1 MQLSH
6 CFPSAGARGAAW
18 LCAALWLLSSR
29 GSAQSLPA
37 AGVLP
42 GDAGLVSAGP
52 DAASPDAGLL
62 PVDAGVALS
71 DAPIP
76 TPVPAAPVVEAP
88 AAAPG
93 ASDVSATSGKQQR
106 ATGTLRGKVVSA
118 EDGIG
123 IEAANV
129 YVRGTESAAATDSS
143 GDFTFSLP
151 AGTYQ
156 IAAISPGYS
165 TLTISK
171 VEVRAAQI
179 AALEF
184 KLQPGSVE
192 LEEMVVTGS
201 RVKGGIATLIAE
213 RRQASAVADVIG
225 AEQMSRSGDSNAASA
240 LSRVTGITVID
251 GRYVIVRGMGERYSS
266 MLLNRFQVPSPD
278 PTRRVVPLDIF
289 PAGVIDSVIVQKT
302 YSPDL
307 PGEFGGGMVQLRT
320 RDYPHNFVLN
330 LNGATGGTFGTIFQD
345 RLTYAGGNYDLLGID
360 DGTRALPKA
369 IEKSGGKIGPTH
381 SEEQLA
387 EFGRSLPVNYDRKRE
402 IAWPDLTL
410 GASVGNEFRLRYAK
424 IGFVAALGYRSEYR
438 LIDKF
443 VQRRYQALPTD
454 EGAED
459 EKPVTDTLMDQ
470 HRRQIGLAGFLD
482 WGVTFSPEHKLKFTT
497 MVLRQTDDTTQFR
510 QNLDAE
516 QRGRRT
522 LLSWIER
529 QVLMQQ
535 VTGTHT
541 FKKLHDFHAEWRYSF
556 GQAQRLE
563 PDRREYLYLPNP
575 EDGVYELASGSN
587 NHFRLFGEL
596 KDNTHEA
603 LLDLA
608 QPFPIW
614 KHLEAKIKLGGLFYR
629 RDRVADARTFE
640 FVARG
645 QVIDRAQ
652 SPNAVLS
659 RDNIGNGVEFNEVTR
674 PTDSYEAFT
683 QIEAGYAMLDLPFV
697 SAFDLS
703 GGARIEHAHIE
714 ATTFNPFD
722 QQGDKIRASLDDLDV
737 LPSATATLRMPH
749 DLQLRAGYG
758 RTLNRPDFREVAETR
773 YFDLD
778 SNLLLIGNKEIKRA
792 TIENFDARFEWYYT
806 PDEVFSLSGFLKL
819 LDSPIENALQAGAEE
834 VYTVRNA
841 AKAMIYG
848 LELEGRKRFSFIAKV
863 LNPLYVAANFSLI
876 HSEAEIA
883 VADTDGDG
891 MGSTYRRPLQGQS
904 PWVINAQLGWDDS
917 DGSGTAA
924 SLVFNSAGRRIR
936 IIGSPEDLQGD
947 TYEQPIHRLDF
958 VISQELPHKL
968 KIGARVRNILNAR
981 EQWTQDGKTVR
992 DFRRGG
998 DVQVSLAWSY

>member
-1 MQLSH
+1 
-6 CFPSAGARGAAW
+6 
-18 LCAALWLLSSR
+18 
-29 GSAQSLPA
+29 
-37 AGVLP
+37 V
-42 GDAGLVSAGP
+42 
-52 DAASPDAGLL
+52 
-62 PVDAGVALS
+62 
-71 DAPIP
+71 I
-76 TPVPAAPVVEAP
+76 
-88 AAAPG
+88 
-93 ASDVSATSGKQQR
+93 
-106 ATGTLRGKVVSA
+106 SA
-118 EDGIG
+118 EDTIG

-129 YVRGTESAAATDSS
+129 YVRGSEHATTTDSS
-143 GDFTFSLP
+143 GAFTLSLP

-165 TLTISK
+165 TMTISK
-171 VEVRAAQI
+171 VEVRTGQT

-192 LEEMVVTGS
+192 IEEMVVTGS
-201 RVKGGIATLIAE
+201 RIKGGIATLIAE
-213 RRQASAVADVIG
+213 RRQATAVADVIG

-307 PGEFGGGMVQLRT
+307 PGEFGGGMVQLRS

-330 LNGATGGTFGTIFQD
+330 INGATGGNFGTMLQD
-345 RLTYAGGNYDLLGID
+345 RLTYDGGKYDLLGVD
-360 DGTRALPKA
+360 DGTRALSKS
-369 IEKSGGKIGPTH
+369 IKNSGGKIGPTH
-381 SEEQLA
+381 TEEELV

-424 IGFVAALGYRSEYR
+424 IGFVAAVGYRSEYR
-438 LIDKF
+438 LIDRF
-443 VQRRYQALPTD
+443 VQRRYQTV
-454 EGAED
+454 ED
-459 EKPVTDTLMDQ
+459 EVPLTDTLMDQ

-497 MVLRQTDDTTQFR
+497 MVLRQTDDTTQYR
-510 QNLDAE
+510 QSLDD

-535 VTGTHT
+535 LTGTHT
-541 FKKLHDFHAEWRYSF
+541 FKKLHNFHAEWRYAF

-563 PDRREYLYLPNP
+563 PDRREYLYLPSP
-575 EDGVYELASGSN
+575 EDGVYELAPGSN

-614 KHLEAKIKLGGLFYR
+614 SHLEAKLKLGGLFYR
-629 RDRVADARTFE
+629 RDRSADARTFE
-640 FVARG
+640 YQVRG
-645 QVIDRAQ
+645 QMIDRAQ
-652 SPNAVLS
+652 SPSAVLS
-659 RDNIGNGVEFNEVTR
+659 RDNIGNGVEFLEVTR
-674 PTDSYEAFT
+674 PTDSYDAFT
-683 QIEAGYAMLDLPFV
+683 QIEAGYAMLDLPIV
-697 SAFDLS
+697 SAFDLT
-703 GGARIEHAHIE
+703 GGARLEHAHIE
-714 ATTFNPFD
+714 ATTFDPFNRE
-722 QQGDKIRASLDDLDV
+722 GDKISANLDNTDV
-737 LPSATATLRMPH
+737 LPAATATLRIPH

-773 YFDLD
+773 YYDLD
-778 SNLLLIGNKEIKRA
+778 ANLLLIGNSEIKRA
-792 TIENFDARFEWYYT
+792 SIENFDARFEWYYT
-806 PDEVFSLSGFLKL
+806 PDEVFSVSGFLKL
-819 LDSPIENALQAGAEE
+819 LDDPIENALQAGAEE

-848 LELEGRKRFSFIAKV
+848 LELEGRKRFNFIAKV
-863 LNPLYVAANFSLI
+863 LSPMYVAANFSLI

-917 DGSGTAA
+917 DGTGTAA

-936 IIGSPEDLQGD
+936 IIGSPEDLTGD

-981 EQWTQDGKTVR
+981 EQWTQDGRTVR

-998 DVQVSLAWSY
+998 DLQVSLAWSY